1 MSDIDFELRGEHVEL
16 HALLKLVG
24 AADSGGQGKALVA
37 AGHVVV
43 DGQAETR
50 KAAKIRAGQVVA
62 IDDLRIHV
70 KAPA

>member
-1 MSDIDFELRGEHVEL
+1 MPDIDFELRGEHVEL

-24 AADSGGQGKALVA
+24 VADSGGQGKALVA
-37 AGHVVV
+37 AGRVEV

-70 KAPA
+70 KAPT